1 MSNQYVTI
9 SEAIDILGDYS
20 PERVTLIKYCQKG
33 LFNDVISKK
42 NGKLTHWL
50 YLASKKCRVR
60 QPFCA

>member
-42 NGKLTHWL
+42 KW
-50 YLASKKCRVR
+50 
-60 QPFCA
+60 